1 MHNNDGI
8 EEIHTCQECDTR
20 VKSYQ
25 RFCHN
30 CGAYLALDVEH
41 ISIFNN
47 SSLQTAFFFYVVYLF
62 ICLTVKYTNWFVS
75 YGRLFWIEILIAA
88 ITILFA
94 RVNLRSL
101 KPVLRFNNFSWNI
114 LFLVIAVA
122 VVFSA
127 VVNVFITQINIS
139 IFGTN
144 VSLYNGYRI
153 YQFPI
158 LLMFYSIALIPA
170 LFEELAFRGIL
181 YNYLNAFLD
190 ERLVVIVTGLGFAA
204 IHLNFFSLVWLIPF
218 GIFIGS
224 LRRKY
229 HTLWYGIIFHF
240 VFNITACLFDL
251 YRQGELW

>member
-1 MHNNDGI
+1 MHNNEEI
-8 EEIHTCQECDTR
+8 EEIYTCEECDTR
-20 VKSYQ
+20 VKGYQ

-30 CGAYLALDVEH
+30 CGAYLGSDAER

-47 SSLQTAFFFYVVYLF
+47 SNLQTAFFFYVAYLF
-62 ICLTVKYTNWFVS
+62 ICLTVKYTNWFSS
-75 YGRLFWIEILIAA
+75 YDRLFWIEILIAV

-101 KPVLRFNNFSWNI
+101 KPVLKFNNFGWGRLI
-114 LFLVIAVA
+114 TVISAA
-122 VVFSA
+122 LVFSS

-144 VSLYNGYRI
+144 KSLYEGYRI
-153 YQFPI
+153 YHFPI
-158 LLMFYSIALIPA
+158 LLMFYSIAFVPA

-181 YNYLNAFLD
+181 YNYLNTFLD
-190 ERLVVIVTGLGFAA
+190 ERLVVMVTGISFAA
-204 IHLNFFSLVWLIPF
+204 IHLNFFSLIWLIPF
-218 GIFIGS
+218 GIFIGT

-229 HTLWYGIIFHF
+229 NTLWYGIIFHF

-251 YRQGELW
+251 YRQGEFW